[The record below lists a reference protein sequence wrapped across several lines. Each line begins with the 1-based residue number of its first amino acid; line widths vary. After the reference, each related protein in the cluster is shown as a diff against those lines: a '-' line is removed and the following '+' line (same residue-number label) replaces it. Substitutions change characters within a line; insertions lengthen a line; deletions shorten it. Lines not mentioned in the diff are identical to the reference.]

1 MSYLNT
7 TNLGAKQKFGL
18 YGAFG
23 TSTSSLVEKA
33 TAFATGGKYNDGK
46 NSAAAYGKPSY
57 DALWN
62 AYTAYNGGVQHEAF
76 YDWLSKQS
84 GMNAQQRFACCE
96 FTNSQSAWLEKAV
109 DVHAKMGISYD
120 TLWKIKVYWR
130 GESGKGK
137 KERITAYCKKLGL
150 KQSQIDKLYKEYK
163 FLS

>member
-1 MSYLNT
+1 
-7 TNLGAKQKFGL
+7 
-18 YGAFG
+18 
-23 TSTSSLVEKA
+23 
-33 TAFATGGKYNDGK
+33 
-46 NSAAAYGKPSY
+46 
-57 DALWN
+57 
-62 AYTAYNGGVQHEAF
+62 
-76 YDWLSKQS
+76 
-84 GMNAQQRFACCE
+84 MNAQQRFACCE